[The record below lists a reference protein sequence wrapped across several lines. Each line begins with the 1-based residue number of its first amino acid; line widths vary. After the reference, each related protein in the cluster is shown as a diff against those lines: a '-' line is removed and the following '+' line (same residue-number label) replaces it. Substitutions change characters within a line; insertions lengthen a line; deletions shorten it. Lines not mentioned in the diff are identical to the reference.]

1 MANVDA
7 AFGFVPIRHLS
18 GNAPRANKY
27 TITSGLAENIFTGD
41 LCIITADGVV
51 TPHTATE
58 TNNIGV
64 FAGVSYTASDGSY
77 VYSQYWPSGTT
88 GTNIIAYIYDDP
100 FTVYKV
106 QSAGTPAQ
114 TNIGNCADV
123 VAGAGSTTTGIS
135 GFEISGTMANSA
147 ATCKIVAL
155 HDSPSNA
162 FGTNAVME
170 VLINEHLLKDS
181 AGIQGGLE
189 HGNEQST
196 ICFITRAR
204 IKYIIRS

>member
-18 GNAPRANKY
+18 GNGYSRANKY
-27 TITSGLAENIFTGD
+27 TITSGLSENIFTGD
-41 LCIITADGVV
+41 LVIITADGVI

-58 TNNIGV
+58 VNNIGV

-77 VYSQYWPSGTT
+77 VYAQYFPSGTT
-88 GTNIIAYIYDDP
+88 ATNIVAYVYDDP
-100 FTVYKV
+100 YTVFKV

-123 VAGAGSTTTGIS
+123 VAGAGSTTTGQS
-135 GFEISGTMANSA
+135 GFEMSGTMSNGT
-147 ATCKIVAL
+147 ATCKILGVYESPDNAL
-155 HDSPSNA
+155 GANA
-162 FGTNAVME
+162 IME

-181 AGIQGGLE
+181 AGI
-189 HGNEQST
+189 
-196 ICFITRAR
+196 
-204 IKYIIRS
+204 

>member
-7 AFGFVPIRHLS
+7 AFGFVPLRHMS
-18 GNAPRANKY
+18 GYAPRANEY
-27 TITSGLAENIFTGD
+27 TIASGLAENIFTGD
-41 LCIITADGVV
+41 LCILDANGQV

-77 VYSQYWPSGTT
+77 VYSQYWPTGTT
-88 GTNIIAYIYDDP
+88 ATNIIAYIYDDP
-100 FTVYKV
+100 YTIFKV

-123 VAGAGSTTTGIS
+123 VAGAGSTTTGQS

-147 ATCKIVAL
+147 ASCKIIAL
-155 HDSPSNA
+155 YKSPSNA

-181 AGIQGGLE
+181 AGI
-189 HGNEQST
+189 
-196 ICFITRAR
+196 
-204 IKYIIRS
+204 

>member
-18 GNAPRANKY
+18 GNGYSRANKY

-41 LCIITADGVV
+41 LVIITADGVI

-58 TNNIGV
+58 VNNIGV

-77 VYSQYWPSGTT
+77 VYTQYFPSGTT
-88 GTNIIAYIYDDP
+88 GTDFIAYVYDDP
-100 FTVYKV
+100 YTVFKV

-123 VAGAGSTTTGIS
+123 VAGTGSTITGQS
-135 GFEISGTMANSA
+135 GFELSGTMSNGT
-147 ATCKIVAL
+147 ATCKIL
-155 HDSPSNA
+155 GLYEGPENA
-162 FGTNAVME
+162 FGTNAIME

-181 AGIQGGLE
+181 AGI
-189 HGNEQST
+189 
-196 ICFITRAR
+196 
-204 IKYIIRS
+204 

>member
-18 GNAPRANKY
+18 GNGYSRANKY

-41 LCIITADGVV
+41 LVIITADGVI

-58 TNNIGV
+58 VNNIGV

-77 VYSQYWPSGTT
+77 VYTQYFPSGTT
-88 GTNIIAYIYDDP
+88 GSDFIAYVYDDP
-100 FTVYKV
+100 YTVYKV

-123 VAGAGSTTTGIS
+123 VAGTGSTITGQS

-147 ATCKIVAL
+147 ATCKIL
-155 HDSPSNA
+155 GLYEGPENA
-162 FGTNAVME
+162 FGTNAIME

-181 AGIQGGLE
+181 AGI
-189 HGNEQST
+189 
-196 ICFITRAR
+196 
-204 IKYIIRS
+204 

>member
-18 GNAPRANKY
+18 GNGYSRANKY
-27 TITSGLAENIFTGD
+27 TITSGLSEDIFTGD
-41 LCIITADGVV
+41 LVIITADGVI

-58 TNNIGV
+58 VNNIGV

-77 VYSQYWPSGTT
+77 VYAQYFASGTT
-88 GTNIIAYIYDDP
+88 GSDFIAYVYEDP
-100 FTVYKV
+100 YTVFKV

-123 VAGAGSTTTGIS
+123 VAGTGSTITGQS
-135 GFEISGTMANSA
+135 GFELSGTMSNGT
-147 ATCKIVAL
+147 ATCKIL
-155 HDSPSNA
+155 GLYEGPENA
-162 FGTNAVME
+162 FGTNAIME

-181 AGIQGGLE
+181 AGI
-189 HGNEQST
+189 
-196 ICFITRAR
+196 
-204 IKYIIRS
+204 

>member
-58 TNNIGV
+58 VNNIGV

-135 GFEISGTMANSA
+135 GFEISGTMANGT
-147 ATCKIVAL
+147 ATCKIIAL

-170 VLINEHLLKDS
+170 VVINEHLLKDS
-181 AGIQGGLE
+181 AGI
-189 HGNEQST
+189 
-196 ICFITRAR
+196 
-204 IKYIIRS
+204 